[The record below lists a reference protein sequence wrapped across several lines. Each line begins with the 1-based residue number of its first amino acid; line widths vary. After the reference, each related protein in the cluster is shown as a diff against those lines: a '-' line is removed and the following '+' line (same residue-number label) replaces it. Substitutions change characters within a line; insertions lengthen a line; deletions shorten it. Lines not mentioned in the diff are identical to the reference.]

1 MRSNVRRALVT
12 GAARGVG
19 HATSLLLAD
28 RGYEVVGV
36 DIRAQRSNGAT
47 ATISAD
53 LSDPSECDRVIAEAG
68 RIDVLVN
75 AHGLLEPRAIE
86 STTVEDFDRAVSVN
100 LRSVFLLCQG
110 SAPSMAA
117 EGWGRIINFSSVVA
131 RTGGFSSAPYAAAK
145 AGVIALTKSFATAYS
160 GRGVTCNAVAP
171 AAVDTELNAF
181 LDEAGRQRIIDQV
194 PVGRFSTPEEFA
206 ALVLYLAGDDA
217 GYITGATIDMNGGW
231 VMT

>member
-19 HATSLLLAD
+19 HATSLSLAD

-36 DIRAQRSNGAT
+36 DIRGQRSNGAT
-47 ATISAD
+47 ATISVD
-53 LSDPSECDRVIAEAG
+53 LSDPSDCDRVIAEAG
-68 RIDVLVN
+68 RIDILVT
-75 AHGLLEPRAIE
+75 AHGLLEPRSIE
-86 STTVEDFDRAVSVN
+86 DTTVEDFDRAVSVN

-110 SAPSMAA
+110 TAPSMAA
-117 EGWGRIINFSSVVA
+117 EGWGRIVNFSSVVA
-131 RTGGFSSAPYAAAK
+131 RTGGLSSAPYAAAK

-160 GRGVTCNAVAP
+160 NRGVTCNAVAP
-171 AAVDTELNAF
+171 AAIDTELNAF
-181 LDEAGRQRIIDQV
+181 LDEAGRQRIIDQL

-206 ALVLYLAGDDA
+206 ALVVYLVGDDA